1 MPGEVPAAP
10 IAAGTVDDVV
20 VGLAA
25 HDYLAD
31 EGLATAVLLALRLQ
45 RPLFLEGDA
54 GVGKTEVAKS
64 LSAWTAGRLVR
75 LQCYEGIDASQA
87 LYEWDHARQLLHLR
101 AAEAAGRASA
111 TGVEALEDELYA
123 ERFLVRRPLLQ
134 ALDGVAG
141 GDAPPVL
148 LIDEIDRADDEFEA
162 FLLELLS
169 DWAVTIPE
177 LGTVRADVPPVT
189 VLTSNRTRDVHD
201 ALKRRCLSHWVEQ
214 PDVEREVAIVRLRAP
229 EDPATLAR
237 EVPLAVADRGAPRVV
252 VDFVSRL
259 RREGVAVPPG
269 ATVEYGRA
277 LGALG
282 SGRPRALYWAGRATL
297 VRRPEDIPSY
307 DRAFAA
313 FFGAAMPST
322 AAGDDDRPPGDVRTV
337 RWSAIEVLRRKDLAE
352 CTPDELD
359 EAHRL
364 MADLRVH
371 AALRRSR
378 RRRPTRRRRG
388 RPDLRRTV
396 SRALRTGGEV
406 VRPAASERGERPRRL
421 ALLLAVSG
429 AMGPHAP
436 GLARLADW
444 AGGTRLGDGLRAF
457 NDRWGVRGAARG
469 AVVVVLSDGWD
480 RGDPAVLGTEL
491 ARLQRVAHRL
501 VWVNPLKASPGYPP
515 LAQGMAAALPHLDE
529 FVEGHSIAS
538 LASLAAVVGR
548 GAR

>member
-1 MPGEVPAAP
+1 VPDVP
-10 IAAGTVDDVV
+10 DDRAAGP
-20 VGLAA
+20 
-25 HDYLAD
+25 AD
-31 EGLATAVLLALRLQ
+31 
-45 RPLFLEGDA
+45 
-54 GVGKTEVAKS
+54 
-64 LSAWTAGRLVR
+64 
-75 LQCYEGIDASQA
+75 
-87 LYEWDHARQLLHLR
+87 
-101 AAEAAGRASA
+101 
-111 TGVEALEDELYA
+111 
-123 ERFLVRRPLLQ
+123 
-134 ALDGVAG
+134 DGVAG
-141 GDAPPVL
+141 A
-148 LIDEIDRADDEFEA
+148 ADDG
-162 FLLELLS
+162 S
-169 DWAVTIPE
+169 D
-177 LGTVRADVPPVT
+177 
-189 VLTSNRTRDVHD
+189 
-201 ALKRRCLSHWVEQ
+201 
-214 PDVEREVAIVRLRAP
+214 RL
-229 EDPATLAR
+229 
-237 EVPLAVADRGAPRVV
+237 V

-322 AAGDDDRPPGDVRTV
+322 AAARTVPVELHVDAPDEGSSAEDDDDRPPGDVRTV

-352 CTPDELD
+352 CTPDELE

-371 AALRRSR
+371 AVLRRSR

-388 RPDLRRTV
+388 HPDLRRTV

-421 ALLLAVSG
+421 VLLLDVSG
-429 AMGPHAP
+429 SMEPYAR
-436 GLARLADW
+436 GLARFAHAAVASRRRGQVEVFALGTRVTRISHELATHDPDAALRRASTVVADW

-457 NDRWGVRGAARG
+457 NDRWGVRGVARG

-501 VWVNPLKASPGYPP
+501 VWVNPLKASPDYAP
-515 LAQGMAAALPHLDE
+515 LAQGMAAALPHVDE

-538 LASLAAVVGR
+538 LEALAVVVGR
-548 GAR
+548 